1 MVGAS
6 AFGCGDAKP
15 AVEDPGDTV
24 DPVHV
29 GQSDAMPASPVDTEG
44 DEDSYV
50 EPDPPPYDPNAP
62 PMPYGAPPARKRL
75 V

>member
-1 MVGAS
+1 MVSAS
-6 AFGCGDAKP
+6 AFGCGDSKP
-15 AVEDPGDTV
+15 VVEGPGDKA

-29 GQSDAMPASPVDTEG
+29 GQSDAMPASPVDTEVNEG
-44 DEDSYV
+44 EEEVRNPDPV
-50 EPDPPPYDPNAP
+50 EPDMP